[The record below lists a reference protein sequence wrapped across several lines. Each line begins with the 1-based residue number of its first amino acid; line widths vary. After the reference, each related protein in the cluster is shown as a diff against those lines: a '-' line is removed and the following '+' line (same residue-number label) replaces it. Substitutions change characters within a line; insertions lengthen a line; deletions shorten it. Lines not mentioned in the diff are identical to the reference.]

1 MGLFDTVNLYL
12 YSCFISTF
20 TFFYI
25 CNKLVINKLPKP
37 KEYIESAKNE
47 EQKLYRVKRWKN
59 IVVSF
64 IHAVITSIGGLY
76 VLNKYSE
83 LIENM
88 IEAHVPEVYIVNCFV
103 FTYFFYDTVDNLKNN
118 RTRKTYEMMIHHA
131 VVLICYFIQF
141 VIKRY
146 LGCITIILLLEVN
159 SVFLHLRHI
168 LLHYNVNKKS
178 IMYQVTAFLNVI
190 TLIFFR
196 LCVIIWMLRWVS
208 YNYHLLQAFVL
219 YISTT
224 GLLIFLV
231 MNTILLY
238 RVIVSDYLKPNNN
251 ENKFE

>member
-1 MGLFDTVNLYL
+1 MGLYDTVNLYL
-12 YSCFISTF
+12 YSCFIFSY

-25 CNKLVINKLPKP
+25 CNKLVIHKLPRP

-64 IHAVITSIGGLY
+64 IHAMITSIGGLY

-83 LIENM
+83 LHENM
-88 IEAHVPEVYIVNCFV
+88 IEVHVSEVYIVNCFV
-103 FTYFFYDTVDNLKNN
+103 FTYFFYDTVDNLMNN

-131 VVLICYFIQF
+131 VVLTCYFIQF

-159 SVFLHLRHI
+159 SVFLHFRHI

-190 TLIFFR
+190 TLIIFR
-196 LCVIIWMLRWVS
+196 LYVIIWMLHWV
-208 YNYHLLQAFVL
+208 YHNYHLLQGYVL

-238 RVIVSDYLKPNNN
+238 RVIVSDYLKPNKND
-251 ENKFE
+251 NKFD